1 MEYLTAE
8 KIVSMSRDRRDV
20 NRMFLAQ
27 DDSGLWPICGKF
39 NATKRAINRVRRLER
54 EGLVLDDLLAY
65 ALTIEQI
72 ISDIVNNY

>member
-1 MEYLTAE
+1 MAYLTAE
-8 KIVSMSRDRRDV
+8 EIVKVSRDRADV

-27 DDSGLWPICGKF
+27 DDSKLWPVSGRF
-39 NATKRAINRVRRLER
+39 NATKRAINRIRRLER

-72 ISDIVNNY
+72 TGDIVNHC

>member
-39 NATKRAINRVRRLER
+39 NATKRAISRIRRLER

>member
-8 KIVSMSRDRRDV
+8 KIVSMSRDRADV

-27 DDSGLWPICGKF
+27 DDSKLWPICGKF
-39 NATKRAINRVRRLER
+39 NATKRAINRIRRLER
-54 EGLVLDDLLAY
+54 EGLVLEDLLAY

-72 ISDIVNNY
+72 TSDIVNHC

>member
-1 MEYLTAE
+1 MEYLTGEEIAA
-8 KIVSMSRDRRDV
+8 ISRDRADV

-39 NATKRAINRVRRLER
+39 NATKRAINRIRRLER

-65 ALTIEQI
+65 ALTVEQAI
-72 ISDIVNNY
+72 GDIVNHC

>member
-8 KIVSMSRDRRDV
+8 AIVKMSRDRRDV
-20 NRMFLAQ
+20 NRLFMAQ
-27 DDSGLWPICGKF
+27 DDSNLWPVSGRF
-39 NATKRAINRVRRLER
+39 NVTRRAINRIRRLER

-72 ISDIVNNY
+72 SSEIVNHC

>member
-8 KIVSMSRDRRDV
+8 EIVSMSKDRADV

-27 DDSGLWPICGKF
+27 DDSELWPICGKF
-39 NATKRAINRVRRLER
+39 NATKRAINRIRRLER
-54 EGLVLDDLLAY
+54 EGLELDDLLAY

-72 ISDIVNNY
+72 ISDIVNHC

>member
-8 KIVSMSRDRRDV
+8 KIVSMSRDRADV

-27 DDSGLWPICGKF
+27 DDSKLWPICGKF
-39 NATKRAINRVRRLER
+39 NATKRAISRIRRLER

-72 ISDIVNNY
+72 TGDIVNHC